1 MDFKLA
7 KLVKSGVPAVGTWM
21 EFFDPCVIQV
31 LAIAG
36 FDWVC
41 IDTEHNPF
49 DENQL
54 YTCIYIARNAGI
66 SPIVRVRKNDESLIK
81 LALDL
86 GAEGVV
92 VPGIADA
99 DDVAKAVSFAKYP
112 PVGIRGYGPIRA
124 TNFWADKEK
133 YDKNIHDNV
142 LLICQIERK
151 SALDEVDKICQIS
164 DIDAVFIG
172 PADLSL
178 SMGYHGNSNHP
189 QVQDAIKTI
198 INSANKHNKIW
209 GGIALDE
216 NSYMEYAKKGTLLTT
231 LGGDYFFMQNAAV
244 KEISSV
250 LDALAKAGLHKGKNK

>member
-1 MDFKLA
+1 MEFKLA
-7 KLVKSGVPAVGTWM
+7 KLVKNGVPAIGTWV
-21 EFFDPCVIQV
+21 ELCDSGVVQV
-31 LAIAG
+31 LANAG
-36 FDWVC
+36 FDWAC

-49 DENQL
+49 DETQL
-54 YTCIYIARNAGI
+54 YTCICVAKKAGI

-92 VPGIADA
+92 VPGIVDA
-99 DDVAKAVSFAKYP
+99 DDAAKAVSFAKYP

-124 TNFWADKEK
+124 TYFWADKKE
-133 YDKNIHDNV
+133 YDESVRDNV

-151 SALDEVDKICQIS
+151 SALSEVDKICRIP

-178 SMGYHGNSNHP
+178 SMGYHGDYSHP
-189 QVQDAIKTI
+189 KVQDAIKTI
-198 INSANKHNKIW
+198 IDSANKNKKIW

-216 NSYMEYAKKGTLLTT
+216 ISYMEYAKQGALLTT
-231 LGGDYFFMQNAAV
+231 LGADYFFMQNAAS
-244 KEISSV
+244 KEVRAV
-250 LDALAKAGLHKGKNK
+250 LDALIKAGLRKEKK